1 MIDITQLEEMFEG
14 DEELIQALFLAYL
27 DDNTDAHKKV
37 ETYTSQGDFEQLF
50 FICHTLYGTL
60 NNLCEFEITP
70 NLKKLEEAA
79 RDGSLSGEEDLAKV
93 LTELP
98 KIEQQMQTYL
108 A

>member
-1 MIDITQLEEMFEG
+1 M
-14 DEELIQALFLAYL
+14 
-27 DDNTDAHKKV
+27 
-37 ETYTSQGDFEQLF
+37 
-50 FICHTLYGTL
+50 
-60 NNLCEFEITP
+60 CEFEITP